1 MGDLRSFLNWTVL
14 EKKYLGV
21 EWLPLT
27 SKQYAKYVG
36 SVPKGKNV
44 GYVMISGRI
53 TNPEQAGIYFA
64 EVNDVVVKGCGAKT
78 LTVDYE
84 TDVREGYDG
93 PFSVLAQFPS
103 KKAAQ
108 DCYEGDY
115 QKIIPLRKGAI
126 DMNFRIVERN

>member
-1 MGDLRSFLNWTVL
+1 M
-14 EKKYLGV
+14 KKTILIAIIA
-21 EWLPLT
+21 
-27 SKQYAKYVG
+27 SIVG
-36 SVPKGKNV
+36 LAVGYKVPKDKNA

-53 TNPEQAGIYFA
+53 TNPEQATKYFA
-64 EVNDVVVKGCGAKT
+64 AVNDVVVKGCGAKT

-93 PFSVLAQFPS
+93 PFTVLAKFPN

-115 QKIIPLRKGAI
+115 QEIIPLRKGAI
-126 DMNFRIVERN
+126 DMNFRIVERNR

>member
-1 MGDLRSFLNWTVL
+1 M
-14 EKKYLGV
+14 KKTILIGLIAGIAGV
-21 EWLPLT
+21 AIGY
-27 SKQYAKYVG
+27 K
-36 SVPKGKNV
+36 VPKDKYV

-53 TNPEQAGIYFA
+53 TNPEQAGKYFA

-84 TDVREGYDG
+84 TDIREGYDG
-93 PFSVLAQFPS
+93 PFTVLSQFPS

-115 QKIIPLRKGAI
+115 QNIIPLRKGAI
-126 DMNFRIVERN
+126 DMNFRIVERNR

>member
-1 MGDLRSFLNWTVL
+1 MKKIFL
-14 EKKYLGV
+14 
-21 EWLPLT
+21 
-27 SKQYAKYVG
+27 VG
-36 SVPKGKNV
+36 LIAGIAGLSIGYKVPKDKNV
-44 GYVMISGRI
+44 GYVMISGQI
-53 TNPEQAGIYFA
+53 TNPEKAGKYFA
-64 EVNDVVVKGCGAKT
+64 KVNDVVVKGCGAKT

-115 QKIIPLRKGAI
+115 QEIIPLRKGAI
-126 DMNFRIVERN
+126 EMNFRIVERNR

>member
-1 MGDLRSFLNWTVL
+1 M
-14 EKKYLGV
+14 KKTILIGLISGIAGIVIGY
-21 EWLPLT
+21 
-27 SKQYAKYVG
+27 KF
-36 SVPKGKNV
+36 PKDKNV

-53 TNPEQAGIYFA
+53 TNSEQAGKYFA
-64 EVNDVVVKGCGAKT
+64 EVNNVVVKGCGAKT
-78 LTVDYE
+78 LTVDYQ

-126 DMNFRIVERN
+126 DMNFRIVERNR

>member
-1 MGDLRSFLNWTVL
+1 MKKNFLIGLIT
-14 EKKYLGV
+14 GV
-21 EWLPLT
+21 AGLAIGY
-27 SKQYAKYVG
+27 K
-36 SVPKGKNV
+36 VPKDKNV

-53 TNPEQAGIYFA
+53 TNPQQADKYFA
-64 EVNDVVVKGCGAKT
+64 KVNDVVVKGCGAKT

-93 PFSVLAQFPS
+93 PFTVLAQFPS

-115 QKIIPLRKGAI
+115 QEIIPLRKGAI
-126 DMNFRIVERN
+126 DMNFRIVERNR

>member
-1 MGDLRSFLNWTVL
+1 MLLIIRYFGTNL
-14 EKKYLGV
+14 EM
-21 EWLPLT
+21 
-27 SKQYAKYVG
+27 KQTILVG
-36 SVPKGKNV
+36 LIAGIAGLAIGYKVPKDKNV

-53 TNPEQAGIYFA
+53 TNLEQAGKYFA
-64 EVNDVVVKGCGAKT
+64 AANDVVVKGCGAKS
-78 LTVDYE
+78 LSDDHE

-126 DMNFRIVERN
+126 DMNFRIVERNR

>member
-1 MGDLRSFLNWTVL
+1 M
-14 EKKYLGV
+14 KKTILIGLIAGIAGLAIGY
-21 EWLPLT
+21 
-27 SKQYAKYVG
+27 K
-36 SVPKGKNV
+36 VPKDKNV

-53 TNPEQAGIYFA
+53 TNPEQAGKYFA

-93 PFSVLAQFPS
+93 PFTVLVKFPS

-115 QKIIPLRKGAI
+115 QEKYLLKIKAI
-126 DMNFRIVERN
+126 YYVPHAKISYLTKLHNG